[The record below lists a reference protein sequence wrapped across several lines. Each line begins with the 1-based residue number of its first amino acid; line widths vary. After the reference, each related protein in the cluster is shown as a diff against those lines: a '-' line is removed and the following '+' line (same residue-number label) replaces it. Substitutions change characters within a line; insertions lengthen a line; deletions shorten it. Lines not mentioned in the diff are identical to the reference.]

1 MSLYNPAS
9 PPEHASR
16 NRQRDGSEVA
26 AAGAGTGLG
35 GNPTKVLDFARMI
48 GMDLTHDS
56 EYIWIADE
64 MVRAELP
71 PGWAEVAG
79 QGGELA
85 FLDLSTNTVSEDHPM
100 TGYYRSLFHRHK
112 DQHGQEEGRQHQQG
126 GPQAEQGA
134 QGSQAGGEGDS

>member
-1 MSLYNPAS
+1 MSFHEDRNQMSLYNPAS

-64 MVRAELP
+64 MVHRGVRSP
-71 PGWAEVAG
+71 IVA
-79 QGGELA
+79 
-85 FLDLSTNTVSEDHPM
+85 FDTN
-100 TGYYRSLFHRHK
+100 
-112 DQHGQEEGRQHQQG
+112 
-126 GPQAEQGA
+126 
-134 QGSQAGGEGDS
+134 

>member
-1 MSLYNPAS
+1 MSFHEDRNQMSLYNPAS

-64 MVRAELP
+64 MVME
-71 PGWAEVAG
+71 
-79 QGGELA
+79 
-85 FLDLSTNTVSEDHPM
+85 
-100 TGYYRSLFHRHK
+100 
-112 DQHGQEEGRQHQQG
+112 
-126 GPQAEQGA
+126 
-134 QGSQAGGEGDS
+134 SQARATDGRRALVSFSWVGTA